1 MLSIPA
7 VVAFICLKIAP
18 DVAGPK
24 LRAAELSFPALKA
37 FLKAVC
43 WFERR
48 VSFASIRRK
57 LRNGSGCEGAVSC
70 GMGPASATDVVTNAR
85 IAIDREKRLLS
96 VIECSALN

>member
-1 MLSIPA
+1 MPSIPA

-18 DVAGPK
+18 DVPGLK
-24 LRAAELSFPALKA
+24 LRAGELAFPALQA

-57 LRNGSGCEGAVSC
+57 LWNGSACEEAVSC
-70 GMGPASATDVVTNAR
+70 GTGPASATDVVTNAR
-85 IAIDREKRLLS
+85 TAIDREKRLLS
-96 VIECSALN
+96 VIEFSALH